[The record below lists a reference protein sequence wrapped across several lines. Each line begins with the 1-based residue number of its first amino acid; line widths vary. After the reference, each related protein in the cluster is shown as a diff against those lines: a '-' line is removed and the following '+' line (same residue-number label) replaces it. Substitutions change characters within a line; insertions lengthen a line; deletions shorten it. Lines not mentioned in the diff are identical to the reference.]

1 MFKGLYKYK
10 ATTYNTIRYCIYTLI
25 KKVNCGHWLRSAS
38 LAFTGTTEPDR
49 RSICSWQK
57 DWRQVCF
64 TGQRPLNSLVGLDH
78 HYDSLLW
85 KLWKLGKNEFLG
97 TLLITFWEQGINFKL
112 LRAKFN
118 DPHPHPRRLSLWA
131 VQNPVSTKHGLR
143 TGYKHGLGRLK
154 RRLRTLF

>member
-38 LAFTGTTEPDR
+38 LGFTGTTEHDR

-64 TGQRPLNSLVGLDH
+64 TCQRPLKSLVGLDH

-97 TLLITFWEQGINFKL
+97 ALLITFWEQRINFKL

-118 DPHPHPRRLSLWA
+118 DPLPPPPTPGGSHFGQSKTRS
-131 VQNPVSTKHGLR
+131 VQNTDC
-143 TGYKHGLGRLK
+143 GLG
-154 RRLRTLF
+154 TNMD

>member
-25 KKVNCGHWLRSAS
+25 KKLIAATDSGGPPWGLR
-38 LAFTGTTEPDR
+38 EQQEHNR

-64 TGQRPLNSLVGLDH
+64 TCQRPLKSLVGLDH

-97 TLLITFWEQGINFKL
+97 VLLITFWEQGINFKL

-118 DPHPHPRRLSLWA
+118 DPPTPGGSHFGQSKTRS
-131 VQNPVSTKHGLR
+131 VQNTDC
-143 TGYKHGLGRLK
+143 GLG
-154 RRLRTLF
+154 TNME

>member
-25 KKVNCGHWLRSAS
+25 KKFIAATDSGAPPWGLR
-38 LAFTGTTEPDR
+38 EQQNR

-64 TGQRPLNSLVGLDH
+64 TCQRPLKSLVGLDH

-97 TLLITFWEQGINFKL
+97 ALLITFWEQGINFKL

-118 DPHPHPRRLSLWA
+118 DPPPPHPTPGGSHFGQSKTRS
-131 VQNPVSTKHGLR
+131 VQNTVC
-143 TGYKHGLGRLK
+143 GLG
-154 RRLRTLF
+154 TNMD

>member
-1 MFKGLYKYK
+1 MRTKMFKGLYKYK

-38 LAFTGTTEPDR
+38 LGFMGTTEHDR

-64 TGQRPLNSLVGLDH
+64 TCQRPLKSLVGLDH

-97 TLLITFWEQGINFKL
+97 ALLITFWEQGINFKL

-118 DPHPHPRRLSLWA
+118 DPLTPGGSHFGQSKTRS
-131 VQNPVSTKHGLR
+131 VQNTDC
-143 TGYKHGLGRLK
+143 GLG
-154 RRLRTLF
+154 TNMD